1 MKIHS
6 VNKVQKK
13 GLGGEEK
20 KIIYKEKYFISTFKK
35 EKEKWKRRNG
45 TSSTGRKD
53 LRYCTFGFMSASIF
67 GILGNSV
74 CKCRQIE
81 NK

>member
-1 MKIHS
+1 M
-6 VNKVQKK
+6 
-13 GLGGEEK
+13 ER
-20 KIIYKEKYFISTFKK
+20 
-35 EKEKWKRRNG
+35 WNG
-45 TSSTGRKD
+45 TSLTERKD
-53 LRYCTFGFMSASIF
+53 LRYCAFGFMSASTF